1 MTRDLAQVLDDYL
14 AAWNEP
20 DGGARER
27 LLSAYVTDGVV
38 MAPGYAPEAPLV
50 RGRAAL
56 AAEIGAMIARRP
68 AGRGFQLGR
77 IGEVSAH
84 HGWARF
90 SWRVV
95 DPDGVMLIVGGME
108 IAGLDVVRVAD
119 DGRLDEIIVFVGD
132 AWGSAKPL
140 T

>member
-27 LLSAYVTDGVV
+27 LLWACVTDGVV

-50 RGRAAL
+50 RGREAL
-56 AAEIGAMIARRP
+56 AAEIGTMIARRP
-68 AGRGFQLGR
+68 AGRGFLLKR
-77 IGEVSAH
+77 VGEVSAH
-84 HGWARF
+84 HGWVRF
-90 SWRVV
+90 RWRVV
-95 DPDGVMLIVGGME
+95 DADAGVLTVGGME

-119 DGRLDEIIVFVGD
+119 DGRLDVIVVFVGD
-132 AWGSAKPL
+132 A
-140 T
+140 